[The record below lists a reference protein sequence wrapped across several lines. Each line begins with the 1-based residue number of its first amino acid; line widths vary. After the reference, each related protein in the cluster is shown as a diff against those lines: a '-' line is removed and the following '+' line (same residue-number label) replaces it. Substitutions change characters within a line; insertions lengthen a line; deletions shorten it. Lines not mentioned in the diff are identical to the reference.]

1 MAKRKGVD
9 VQRKMATKR
18 VDHSE
23 EISDIAN
30 APPSKVFLRA
40 VVIELLNDISLRT
53 LEEVEELSQT
63 LVAPEQL
70 KYAPRNSMIVRLY
83 ASGADKSG
91 TKDLLCYP
99 FFPPYLSMPVKQGEH
114 VWVFSESPDVP
125 QKVAFWISRIA
136 EANFVDDVNYTH
148 GDRRFA
154 IAKGGEKDLSDIEK
168 EPEEEEEEKDEDE
181 EKQED

>member
-70 KYAPRNSMIVRLY
+70 KYAPRN
-83 ASGADKSG
+83 
-91 TKDLLCYP
+91 
-99 FFPPYLSMPVKQGEH
+99 LSLIH
-114 VWVFSESPDVP
+114 
-125 QKVAFWISRIA
+125 I
-136 EANFVDDVNYTH
+136 
-148 GDRRFA
+148 
-154 IAKGGEKDLSDIEK
+154 
-168 EPEEEEEEKDEDE
+168 
-181 EKQED
+181 

>member
-18 VDHSE
+18 VDHSD
-23 EISDIAN
+23 EINDIAN

-40 VVIELLNDISLRT
+40 IVVEVLNDVSLRT
-53 LEEVEELSQT
+53 PEEIEELSQT

-70 KYAPRNSMIVRLY
+70 KYAPRNSIIGRLY

-99 FFPPYLSMPVKQGEH
+99 FLPPYICAHK
-114 VWVFSESPDVP
+114 
-125 QKVAFWISRIA
+125 
-136 EANFVDDVNYTH
+136 
-148 GDRRFA
+148 
-154 IAKGGEKDLSDIEK
+154 
-168 EPEEEEEEKDEDE
+168 
-181 EKQED
+181 